1 LQCKILR
8 FAFYIM
14 IRQLII
20 LLLVSFSISSYSQV
34 NIHYWDFNTAVTAV
48 GTNKWPS
55 PLNSALSATNV
66 TTGVLTHNFTATDNF
81 AGSSIDDAPIFTSTA
96 GLSLS
101 VLDQANNNNALI
113 LNVPTTNYNNIKFTY
128 TSRGTSTGFSTHK
141 IEYSTDGIIYILKNT
156 ITGRTSTSFSLLT
169 EDFSAIAACNNN
181 PNFKIKITISGAT
194 NASGNN
200 RFDNFRVQ
208 GAPVVANNT
217 VTATAGNK
225 AGEPTTNGSF
235 NLSLSNPA
243 PVGGVVVNYTLGGTA
258 ITGTDYTDPLIG
270 SITIPAGASTAVI
283 TLNTIDDIIGEP
295 TKNVT
300 LTLNNA
306 NNGFNV
312 ATSIPVINFFDNDGF
327 LGGTYNFNNCG
338 NYLLQGFTQY
348 SVTGAQAWTCIKQG
362 RTYTVDPS
370 SDSAIQMNGFFGTG
384 PLVNEDW
391 LISPS
396 FNLTGT
402 TNPII
407 QFYTRSKFAGNV
419 LELKVSTNYMPGTN
433 PTTATWTTINGNF
446 PTANSDVW
454 ILSDNIDLSS
464 FIQPSVYIAW
474 VYTST
479 ATSATRWSLDD
490 IRVDAGCTPPTSQ
503 ATILN
508 LTSTLTSISGS
519 FTPSTPLADGYLV
532 IASTS
537 PTLSSPP
544 VSNTVYA
551 VDDIIGN
558 GTVVSVNN
566 STTFNINNL
575 NPATT
580 FYFTIYAYSAL
591 QNCYLLVNPLTGN
604 IATKPS
610 PICTPP
616 STQAT
621 NITATNITATSM
633 DISFTRGNGD
643 NILVVSRTNTSVN
656 QNPII
661 GLNYIV
667 GSQIGNGNFVVYN
680 GPASGF
686 SYTALTQNTT
696 YYFALY
702 EYFNTD
708 YCYNGIPLIANFTT
722 TCVSPINVSAV
733 NATAANAQATIS
745 WFNPTASCYDDII
758 VVASNAPI
766 TGVGSDYTGA
776 ANTVYATPN
785 QVVYTGTSN
794 NVVVTGLTNGVIYYF
809 KIFTRKGATYSTG
822 TTISIAP
829 FNPALGF
836 QYLYGNLHS
845 HSSYSDGNKE
855 DLSKKPIDDFRYGR
869 DANCMDFLG
878 ISEHNHS
885 GAGMALNNFILG
897 YNDANTVNLEVGGA
911 GNTMVTLWGME
922 WGVISGGGHVLTY
935 GFDDKLIGWE
945 TGNYNIFCAKNDY
958 ASLFNLVN
966 GQTNAF
972 ATLAHPNRNF
982 LDFGNIVNNYSAS
995 ADNAIVGTV
1004 IESGPAFST
1013 NISYS
1018 HFPSPLEY
1026 FDYYKAM
1033 LAKGYKLGPTMDGDN
1048 HYFTFGR
1055 QSTNRLV
1062 VLANSKTRADVISAI
1077 KEMRFFASN
1086 DCNVKIDFKCYT
1098 NVMGSSLSHANL
1110 PIITLNVTDVDAG
1123 EATDSIYIYGGK
1135 VGDPAPLEPIKKY
1148 ANTSSITF
1156 DATDALNTQ
1165 PDNTTYYYFTVAK
1178 QVDGNRTISAPIWYT
1193 RNDLLLP
1200 ITLLSFN
1207 AALQTNKTVLVK
1219 WATAQEVNNKIFMI
1233 EKSIDGG
1240 VSFNTIGTV
1249 NAIGNSSLVS
1259 NYEFTD
1265 LSPQQGVN
1273 LYRLKQ
1279 MDVDGKF
1286 TYSKVV
1292 AISLSQTKTNYYSLY
1307 PTITNQLTTINTTTS
1322 SQKNI
1327 VVSIYN
1333 EASSLVQNGK
1343 YIIDK
1348 NHPATISVSNL
1359 KAGIY
1364 FVKINDGNEIVT
1376 RKLMVQ

>member
-1 LQCKILR
+1 MTRKIITIL
-8 FAFYIM
+8 
-14 IRQLII
+14 
-20 LLLVSFSISSYSQV
+20 LLLVSSISYCQT

-55 PLNSALSATNV
+55 PLTSNSSAGNV
-66 TTGVLTHNFTATDNF
+66 SAGVLTHNFTITDNF
-81 AGSSIDDAPIFTSTA
+81 AGSTLDAAGFTSVA
-96 GLSLS
+96 GQSFS
-101 VLDQANNNNALI
+101 VVDMANNNNALI
-113 LNVPTTNYNNIKFTY
+113 LNVPTSNYNNIKFSYAT
-128 TSRGTSTGFSTHK
+128 RGTGTGFSTH
-141 IEYSTDGIIYILKNT
+141 IIDYTIDGTNFINKNT
-156 ITGRTSTSFSLLT
+156 ITGRTSTTFASFI
-169 EDFSAIAACNNN
+169 EDFSAIADCNNN

-235 NLSLSNPA
+235 NLTLSNPA
-243 PVGGVVVNYTLGGTA
+243 PTGGVVVNYTLGGTA
-258 ITGTDYTDPLIG
+258 IIGTDYADPLSGAIM
-270 SITIPAGASTAVI
+270 IPAGASTAVI

-295 TKNVT
+295 TKNIALT
-300 LTLNNA
+300 LTTA

-312 ATSIPVINFFDNDGF
+312 ATSIPIINFYDNDGF

-338 NYLLQGFTQY
+338 SYLLQGFTQY
-348 SVTGAQAWTCIKQG
+348 SVTGPQLWSCVKQG

-370 SDSAIQMNGFFGTG
+370 TDSAIQMNGFATTAIA
-384 PLVNEDW
+384 NEDW

-402 TNPII
+402 TNPIL

-419 LELKVSTNYMPGTN
+419 LELKVSTNYIPGTN
-433 PTTATWTTINGNF
+433 PATATWATINGNF

-464 FIQPSVYIAW
+464 FILPSVYIAW

-490 IRVDAGCTPPTSQ
+490 VRVDFGCTPPISQ
-503 ATILN
+503 ATALN
-508 LTSTLTSISGS
+508 LSSTLTSISGT
-519 FTPSTPLADGYLV
+519 FTPIIPPADGYLV
-532 IASTS
+532 ISSTY

-544 VSNTVYA
+544 MSNTVYA

-558 GTVVSVNN
+558 GTVVSVNS
-566 STTFNINNL
+566 STTFNVNNL

-580 FYFTIYAYSAL
+580 FYFTIHAYNAL

-604 IATKPS
+604 IATQPS

-616 STQAT
+616 NIQAT
-621 NITATNITATSM
+621 GISANNITSTSM
-633 DISFTRGNGD
+633 DINFTRGNGD
-643 NILVVSRTNTSVN
+643 NVLVLSRANTSVS

-661 GLNYIV
+661 GLNYAV

-686 SYTALTQNTT
+686 SYTSLTQNTT

-758 VVASNAPI
+758 AVASNTPI
-766 TGVGSDYTGA
+766 TGVGSDYTSA
-776 ANTVYATPN
+776 ANSVYASPN
-785 QVVYTGTSN
+785 QVVYRGTGN
-794 NVVVTGLTNGVIYYF
+794 NVTVTGLTNGVIYYF
-809 KIFTRKGATYSTG
+809 KIFTRKGAIYSTG
-822 TTISIAP
+822 VNITTSP
-829 FNPALGF
+829 YNPALGF

-845 HSSYSDGNKE
+845 HSSYSDGNKD
-855 DLSKKPIDDFRYGR
+855 DLTKKPIDDYRYGR

-885 GAGMALNNFILG
+885 GAGMQINDYVLG
-897 YNDANTVNLEVGGA
+897 YNDANTVNLEPGSG
-911 GNTMVTLWGME
+911 GNTMVTLFGME

-935 GFDDKLIGWE
+935 GFEDKLLGWE
-945 TGNYNIFCAKNDY
+945 TGNYDIFCAKNDY
-958 ASLFNLVN
+958 PTLFGLINN
-966 GQTNAF
+966 QPNAF
-972 ATLAHPNRNF
+972 AMLAHPDF
-982 LDFGNIVNNYSAS
+982 DHFGNIVNNYSVA
-995 ADNAIVGTV
+995 ADNAIVGTA
-1004 IESGPAFST
+1004 IETGPANST
-1013 NISYS
+1013 NITYS
-1018 HFPSPLEY
+1018 NFPAPLAY
-1026 FDYYKAM
+1026 FEYYKAM
-1033 LAKGYKLGPTMDGDN
+1033 LAKGYKLGPSMDGDN

-1062 VLANSKTRADVISAI
+1062 VLANSKTRTDVVSAI

-1098 NVMGSSLSHANL
+1098 NVMGTSLSHANL
-1110 PIITLNVTDVDAG
+1110 PVITLSVTDVDAG

-1135 VGDPAPLEPIKKY
+1135 VGNPTPLEPIKKY

-1156 DATDALNTQ
+1156 DATDALNIQ

-1193 RNDLLLP
+1193 RNDASLP

-1219 WATAQEVNNKIFMI
+1219 WATAQEVNNKLFVV

-1240 VSFNTIGTV
+1240 VSFKAIGTV
-1249 NAIGNSSLVS
+1249 NAIGNSSIVS

-1279 MDVDGKF
+1279 IDIDGKF
-1286 TYSKVV
+1286 SYFKVV
-1292 AISLSQTKTNYYSLY
+1292 AISLNPIKTNYYSLY
-1307 PTITNQLTTINTTTS
+1307 PTITNQLTTINTTAST
-1322 SQKNI
+1322 QKNI
-1327 VVSIYN
+1327 VVSIFN
-1333 EASSLVQNGK
+1333 EASSMVQNGT
-1343 YIIDK
+1343 YIVDK
-1348 NHPATISVSNL
+1348 NHPATIAVNNL

-1376 RKLMVQ
+1376 RKLIVQ

>member
-1 LQCKILR
+1 
-8 FAFYIM
+8 M
-14 IRQLII
+14 IRQLLIF
-20 LLLVSFSISSYSQV
+20 LLVSFSISSFGQV

-48 GTNKWPS
+48 GANKWPS
-55 PLNSALSATNV
+55 PLNSTTSAGNV
-66 TTGVLTHNFTATDNF
+66 TVGVLTHNFTVTDNF
-81 AGSSIDDAPIFTSTA
+81 AGSTLDAVGFTSTA
-96 GLSLS
+96 GQSFS
-101 VLDQANNNNALI
+101 VLDFANNNNTLI
-113 LNVPTTNYNNIKFTY
+113 LNVPTLNYNNIKFSYAT
-128 TSRGTSTGFSTHK
+128 RGTSTGFSTHT
-141 IEYSTDGIIYILKNT
+141 IEYSVDGTTFLAKNI
-156 ITGRTSTSFSLLT
+156 ITGRTSTTFSLLT
-169 EDFSAIAACNNN
+169 EDFSAIPACNNN
-181 PNFKIKITISGAT
+181 PNFKIKIIISGAT

-208 GAPVVANNT
+208 GAPVVASNT

-258 ITGTDYTDPLIG
+258 ITGADYTDPLIG
-270 SITIPAGASTAVI
+270 TITIPAGASTAII
-283 TLNTIDDIIGEP
+283 TLNTVDDLIGEP

-338 NYLLQGFTQY
+338 NYLLQGFTTY
-348 SVTGAQAWTCIKQG
+348 SVTGAQVWTCIKQG

-370 SDSAIQMNGFFGTG
+370 TDSALQMNGFFGTG

-402 TNPII
+402 TNPIL

-419 LELKVSTNYMPGTN
+419 LELKVSTNYIPGSN
-433 PTTATWTTINGNF
+433 PATATWTTINGNF
-446 PTANSDVW
+446 PTANSDIW

-490 IRVDAGCTPPTSQ
+490 VRVDFGCTPPISQ
-503 ATILN
+503 ATALN
-508 LTSTLTSISGS
+508 LTSTLTSITGS

-537 PTLSSPP
+537 STLSSPP

-566 STTFNINNL
+566 STTFNVNNL

-604 IATKPS
+604 IATQPS
-610 PICTPP
+610 PICIPP
-616 STQAT
+616 TIQAT
-621 NITATNITATSM
+621 NITATNVTATSM

-643 NILVVSRTNTSVN
+643 NILVVSRANTSVN

-686 SYTALTQNTT
+686 SYTSLTQNTT

-702 EYFNTD
+702 EYYNTNF
-708 YCYNGIPLIANFTT
+708 CYNVVPITSNFTT
-722 TCVSPINVSAV
+722 LCTSPINVTSL
-733 NATAANAQATIS
+733 NASAANNQANIS
-745 WFNPTASCYDDII
+745 WVNPTASCYDDII

-766 TGVGSDYTGA
+766 TGVGSDYTSA

-794 NVVVTGLTNGVIYYF
+794 NVTVTGLTNGVIYYF
-809 KIFTRKGATYSTG
+809 KIFTRKGAIYSTG
-822 TTISIAP
+822 VNITASP
-829 FNPALGF
+829 YNPALGF

-845 HSSYSDGNKE
+845 HSSYSDGNKD
-855 DLSKKPIDDFRYGR
+855 DLTKKPIDDFRYGR

-885 GAGMALNNFILG
+885 GAGMQINDYVLG
-897 YNDANTVNLEVGGA
+897 YNDANTVNLEPGA
-911 GNTMVTLWGME
+911 GGNTMVTLFGME

-935 GFDDKLIGWE
+935 GFEDKLIGWE
-945 TGNYNIFCAKNDY
+945 TGNFNIFCAKNDY
-958 ASLFNLVN
+958 NSLFTLINN
-966 GQTNAF
+966 QPNAF
-972 ATLAHPNRNF
+972 AMLAHPDF
-982 LDFGNIVNNYSAS
+982 DHFGNIVNNYNVT
-995 ADNAIVGTV
+995 ADNAIVGTA
-1004 IESGPAFST
+1004 IETGPANST
-1013 NISYS
+1013 NITYS
-1018 HFPSPLEY
+1018 NFPAPLAY
-1026 FDYYKAM
+1026 FEYYKAM
-1033 LAKGYKLGPTMDGDN
+1033 LAKGYKLGPSMDGDN

-1062 VLANSKTRADVISAI
+1062 VLANSKTRADVVSAI

-1086 DCNVKIDFKCYT
+1086 DCNAKIDFKCYT
-1098 NVMGSSLSHANL
+1098 NVMGTSLSHANV
-1110 PIITLNVTDVDAG
+1110 PIITFNITDVDAG

-1135 VGDPAPLEPIKKY
+1135 VGDPIPLEPIKKY

-1156 DATDALNTQ
+1156 DATDALNVQ

-1219 WATAQEVNNKIFMI
+1219 WATAQEVNNKLFLV
-1233 EKSIDGG
+1233 EKSVNGG

-1249 NAIGNSSLVS
+1249 NAIGNSSIVS
-1259 NYEFTD
+1259 NYNFTD

-1279 MDVDGKF
+1279 MDLDGKF

-1307 PTITNQLTTINTTTS
+1307 PTITNQLTTINTTS
-1322 SQKNI
+1322 SVQKRVI
-1327 VVSIYN
+1327 VSIYN
-1333 EASSLVQNGK
+1333 EASSLVQNGI
-1343 YIIDK
+1343 YIVDK
-1348 NHPATISVSNL
+1348 NHPATIDVNNL

-1376 RKLMVQ
+1376 RKLIIQ